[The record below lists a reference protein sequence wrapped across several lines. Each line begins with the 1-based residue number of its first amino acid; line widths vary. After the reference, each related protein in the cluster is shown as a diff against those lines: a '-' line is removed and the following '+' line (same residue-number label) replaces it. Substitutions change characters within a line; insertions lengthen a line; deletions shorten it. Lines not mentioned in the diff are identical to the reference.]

1 VIDNLYPFK
10 QTVPGLSAAMVV
22 MTGAW
27 ATKGGVLA
35 PLCGPGALGPTRGP
49 EAVA

>member
-1 VIDNLYPFK
+1 MPCSAAQIVL
-10 QTVPGLSAAMVV
+10 GLSTVMVV
-22 MTGAW
+22 VTGAW
-27 ATKGGVLA
+27 ATKDGVHD